1 MSNSPVIPK
10 EKLSAYQRWEL
21 HSFDT
26 PAGAAPTAAK
36 KAAADEEKVRHLHQH
51 AYDAGRADGLREAA
65 GKAALEAQQM
75 HALLASIE
83 QQSHEVNQH
92 IAQHVLELALEIAR
106 QMVRQALTVKPELIV
121 AVIQDALARTVQPLH
136 GATIALNPADAT
148 LVRDQ
153 LGDELTAAGW
163 RIVED
168 AALQRGGAML
178 QTAGTQIDATV
189 ATRWKR
195 LAGALGQT
203 SDWIASPDQA

>member
-26 PAGAAPTAAK
+26 PAAAKPAAAK

-51 AYDAGRADGLREAA
+51 AYNAGRADGLREGA
-65 GKAALEAQQM
+65 GKAATEARQM

-83 QQSHEVNQH
+83 QQSHEVNQN
-92 IAQHVLELALEIAR
+92 IAQHVLELSLEIAR
-106 QMVRQALTVKPELIV
+106 QMVRQALTAKPDLII
-121 AVIQDALARTVQPLH
+121 AVVQDALARTVQPLH
-136 GATIALNPADAT
+136 AATIALNPADAT
-148 LVRDQ
+148 LVREQ

-168 AALQRGGAML
+168 AALARGGAML

-195 LAGALGQT
+195 LAAALGQT
-203 SDWIASPDQA
+203 SDWIAGPEEA